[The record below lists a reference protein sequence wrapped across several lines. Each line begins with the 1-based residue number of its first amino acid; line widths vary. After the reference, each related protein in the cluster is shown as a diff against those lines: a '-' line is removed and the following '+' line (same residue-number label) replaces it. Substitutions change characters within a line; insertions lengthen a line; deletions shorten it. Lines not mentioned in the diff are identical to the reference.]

1 MGDGGGRGRGIEA
14 SWTRFARS
22 GVEAANSGI
31 KSSNFASKR
40 GMIFGA
46 IGPRSRPNHR
56 RGRSSGHLD
65 AILPLKECNRRSI
78 AMRSWCD
85 RGSIAPRSRRSSRS
99 LLCLK
104 GKIKPFKKK
113 ERLESDAPD
122 VFQKKGKNPTS
133 RGRWI
138 AIARSEG

>member
-1 MGDGGGRGRGIEA
+1 MGCRGCRGRGIEA

-22 GVEAANSGI
+22 GVEASNSEI
-31 KSSNFASKR
+31 KSSNFCFEKR
-40 GMIFGA
+40 PDRRGEWATIA
-46 IGPRSRPNHR
+46 PRSGPNHR

-65 AILPLKECNRRSI
+65 AIPPLKERNRRSI

-85 RGSIAPRSRRSSRS
+85 RDVLPGGFCAV
-99 LLCLK
+99 
-104 GKIKPFKKK
+104 
-113 ERLESDAPD
+113 RLESDAPD
-122 VFQKKGKNPTS
+122 VFQKTGKNPTS